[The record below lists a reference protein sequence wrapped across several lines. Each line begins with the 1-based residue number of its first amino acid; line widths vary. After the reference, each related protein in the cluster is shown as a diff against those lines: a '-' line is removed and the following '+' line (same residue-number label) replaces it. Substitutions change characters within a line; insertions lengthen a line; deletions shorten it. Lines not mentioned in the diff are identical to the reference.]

1 MIKAII
7 FDFDGVVLESLNV
20 KTNAF
25 RKLYEPY
32 GSDISKRVVE
42 HHLENGGISRYDKIK
57 FYHNK
62 YLGENIDQNNIQ
74 KIAQNFS
81 EMVVNEILKVPFVDG
96 AKQFIEGNY
105 KRYLMFISSATP
117 AYELNYIC
125 RQLKISKYFQGI
137 FGSPDS
143 KAKHISAI
151 ISNYSLNK
159 REIVF
164 IGDSSSDLDAA
175 KIHNVTFIARISGV
189 SNNLVNEKYT
199 LNDLNKLSR
208 IISIINNSVPPRV
221 LIK

>member
-1 MIKAII
+1 MINAII
-7 FDFDGVVLESLNV
+7 FDFDGVILESLNV

-42 HHLENGGISRYDKIK
+42 HHLENGGVSRFDKIK
-57 FYHNK
+57 IYHNNF
-62 YLGENIDQNNIQ
+62 LGEDIDEKKIQ
-74 KIAQNFS
+74 KIAQKFS
-81 EMVVNEILKVPFVDG
+81 EIVLDEIIKVPFVDG
-96 AKQFIEGNY
+96 AKQFIEDNY

-117 AYELNYIC
+117 TNELNFIC
-125 RQLKISKYFQGI
+125 KQRKIAKYFQGI

-143 KAKHISAI
+143 KSKHISSI
-151 ISNYSLNK
+151 ITNYSLNN

-175 KIHNVTFIARISGV
+175 NTHNLTFIARLSGV

-199 LNDLNKLSR
+199 LSDLNKLGR
-208 IISIINNSVPPRV
+208 IISIINNNAPRHV
-221 LIK
+221 LK

>member
-1 MIKAII
+1 MVNAII

-25 RKLYEPY
+25 KKLYESY

-42 HHLENGGISRYDKIK
+42 HHIENGGVSRFDKIK
-57 FYHNK
+57 FYHNIF
-62 YLGENIDQNNIQ
+62 LGEEIDENKIQ
-74 KIAQNFS
+74 KIAQEFS
-81 EMVVNEILKVPFVDG
+81 EMVVNEIMKVPFVDG
-96 AKQFIEGNY
+96 AKQFIEDNY

-117 AYELNYIC
+117 TNELNFIC
-125 RQLKISKYFQGI
+125 KQRKISKYFQGI

-143 KAKHISAI
+143 KSKHISSI
-151 ISNYSLNK
+151 ITNYSLNN

-175 KIHNVTFIARISGV
+175 NTHNLTFIARLSGV

-199 LNDLNKLSR
+199 LSDLNILGR
-208 IISIINNSVPPRV
+208 IISIINNNTPRHV
-221 LIK
+221 

>member
-1 MIKAII
+1 MVNAII

-25 RKLYEPY
+25 KKLYEPY

-42 HHLENGGISRYDKIK
+42 HHLENGGVSRFDKIK
-57 FYHNK
+57 FYHNIF
-62 YLGENIDQNNIQ
+62 LGEDIDEKKIQ
-74 KIAQNFS
+74 KIAQKFS
-81 EMVVNEILKVPFVDG
+81 EMVMNEIMKVPFVDG
-96 AKQFIEGNY
+96 AKQFLEDNY

-117 AYELNYIC
+117 TNELNFIC
-125 RQLKISKYFQGI
+125 KQRKIAKYFQGI

-143 KAKHISAI
+143 KSKHISSI
-151 ISNYSLNK
+151 MTNYSLNN

-175 KIHNVTFIARISGV
+175 NTHNLTFIARLSGV

-199 LNDLNKLSR
+199 LSDLNKLGR
-208 IISIINNSVPPRV
+208 IISIINNNTQRHV
-221 LIK
+221 LK

>member
-1 MIKAII
+1 MVNAII

-25 RKLYEPY
+25 KKLYEPY

-42 HHLENGGISRYDKIK
+42 HHLENGGVSRFDKIK
-57 FYHNK
+57 IYHNIF
-62 YLGENIDQNNIQ
+62 LGEDIDEKKIQ
-74 KIAQNFS
+74 KIAQKFS
-81 EMVVNEILKVPFVDG
+81 EMVVNEIMKVPFVDG
-96 AKQFIEGNY
+96 AKQFIEDNY

-117 AYELNYIC
+117 TNELNFIC
-125 RQLKISKYFQGI
+125 KQRKIAKYFQGI

-143 KAKHISAI
+143 KSKHISSI
-151 ISNYSLNK
+151 ITNYSLNN

-175 KIHNVTFIARISGV
+175 NTHNLTFIARLSGV

-199 LNDLNKLSR
+199 LSDLNKLGG
-208 IISIINNSVPPRV
+208 IISTINNNAPRHV
-221 LIK
+221 LK

>member
-1 MIKAII
+1 MVNAII

-25 RKLYEPY
+25 KKLYEPY

-42 HHLENGGISRYDKIK
+42 HHLENGGVSRFDKIK
-57 FYHNK
+57 FYHNIF
-62 YLGENIDQNNIQ
+62 LGEDIDEKKIQ
-74 KIAQNFS
+74 KIAQKFS
-81 EMVVNEILKVPFVDG
+81 EMVVNEIMKVPFVDG
-96 AKQFIEGNY
+96 AKQFIEDNY

-117 AYELNYIC
+117 TNELNFIC
-125 RQLKISKYFQGI
+125 KQRKIAKYFQGI

-143 KAKHISAI
+143 KSKHISSI
-151 ISNYSLNK
+151 ITNYSLNN

-175 KIHNVTFIARISGV
+175 NTHNLTFIARLSGV

-199 LNDLNKLSR
+199 LSDLNKLGR
-208 IISIINNSVPPRV
+208 IISIINNNAPRHV
-221 LIK
+221 LK

>member
-1 MIKAII
+1 MVNAII

-25 RKLYEPY
+25 KKLYEPY

-42 HHLENGGISRYDKIK
+42 HHLENGGVSRFDKIK
-57 FYHNK
+57 IYHNNF
-62 YLGENIDQNNIQ
+62 LGEDIDEKKIQ
-74 KIAQNFS
+74 KIAQKFS
-81 EMVVNEILKVPFVDG
+81 EMVVNEIMKVPFVDG
-96 AKQFIEGNY
+96 AKQFIEDNY

-117 AYELNYIC
+117 MNELNFIC
-125 RQLKISKYFQGI
+125 KQRKIAKYFQGI

-143 KAKHISAI
+143 KSKHISSI
-151 ISNYSLNK
+151 ITNYSLNN

-175 KIHNVTFIARISGV
+175 NTHNLTFIARLSGV

-199 LNDLNKLSR
+199 LSDLNKLGR
-208 IISIINNSVPPRV
+208 IISIINNYAPRHV
-221 LIK
+221 LK

>member
-1 MIKAII
+1 MVNAII

-25 RKLYEPY
+25 KKLYEPY

-42 HHLENGGISRYDKIK
+42 HHLENGGVSRFDKIK
-57 FYHNK
+57 FYHNIF
-62 YLGENIDQNNIQ
+62 LGEDIDEKKIQ
-74 KIAQNFS
+74 KIAQKFS
-81 EMVVNEILKVPFVDG
+81 EMVVNEIMKVPFVDG
-96 AKQFIEGNY
+96 AKQFIEDNY

-117 AYELNYIC
+117 MNELNFIC
-125 RQLKISKYFQGI
+125 KQRKIAKYFQGI

-143 KAKHISAI
+143 KSKHISSI
-151 ISNYSLNK
+151 ITNYSLNN

-175 KIHNVTFIARISGV
+175 NTHNLTFIARLSGV

-199 LNDLNKLSR
+199 LSDLNKLGR
-208 IISIINNSVPPRV
+208 IISIINNNAPRHV
-221 LIK
+221 LK

>member
-1 MIKAII
+1 MVNAII

-25 RKLYEPY
+25 KKLYEPY

-42 HHLENGGISRYDKIK
+42 HHLENGGVSRFDKIK
-57 FYHNK
+57 FYHNIF
-62 YLGENIDQNNIQ
+62 LGEDIDEGKIQ
-74 KIAQNFS
+74 KIAQKFT
-81 EMVVNEILKVPFVDG
+81 EMVVNEIMKVPFVDG
-96 AKQFIEGNY
+96 AKQFIEDNY

-117 AYELNYIC
+117 TNELNFIC
-125 RQLKISKYFQGI
+125 KQRKIAKYFQGI

-143 KAKHISAI
+143 KSKHISSI
-151 ISNYSLNK
+151 ITNYSLNN

-175 KIHNVTFIARISGV
+175 NTHNLTFIARLSGV

-199 LNDLNKLSR
+199 LSDLNKLGR
-208 IISIINNSVPPRV
+208 IISIINNNAPRHV
-221 LIK
+221 LK

>member
-1 MIKAII
+1 MVNAII

-25 RKLYEPY
+25 KKLYEPY

-42 HHLENGGISRYDKIK
+42 HHLENGGVSRFDKIK
-57 FYHNK
+57 FYHNIF
-62 YLGENIDQNNIQ
+62 LGEDIDEKKIQ
-74 KIAQNFS
+74 KIAQKFS
-81 EMVVNEILKVPFVDG
+81 EIVLDEIIKVPFVDG
-96 AKQFIEGNY
+96 AKQFIEDNY

-117 AYELNYIC
+117 TNELNFIC
-125 RQLKISKYFQGI
+125 KQRKIAKYFQGI

-143 KAKHISAI
+143 KSKHISSI
-151 ISNYSLNK
+151 ITNYSLNN

-175 KIHNVTFIARISGV
+175 NTHNLTFIARLSGV

-199 LNDLNKLSR
+199 LSDLNKLGR
-208 IISIINNSVPPRV
+208 IISIINNDAPRHV
-221 LIK
+221 LK

>member
-1 MIKAII
+1 MVNAII

-25 RKLYEPY
+25 KKLYESY

-42 HHLENGGISRYDKIK
+42 HHLENGGVSRFDKIK
-57 FYHNK
+57 FYHNIF
-62 YLGENIDQNNIQ
+62 LGEDIDEKKIQ
-74 KIAQNFS
+74 KIAQKFS
-81 EMVVNEILKVPFVDG
+81 EMVVNEIMKVPFVDG
-96 AKQFIEGNY
+96 AKQFIEDNY

-117 AYELNYIC
+117 TNELKFIC
-125 RQLKISKYFQGI
+125 KQRKIAKYFQGI

-143 KAKHISAI
+143 KSKHISSI
-151 ISNYSLNK
+151 ITNYSLNN

-175 KIHNVTFIARISGV
+175 NTHNLTFIARLSGV

-199 LNDLNKLSR
+199 LSDLNKLGR
-208 IISIINNSVPPRV
+208 IISIINNNAPRHV
-221 LIK
+221 LK

>member
-1 MIKAII
+1 MVNAII

-25 RKLYEPY
+25 KKLYEPY

-42 HHLENGGISRYDKIK
+42 HHLENGGVSRFDKIK
-57 FYHNK
+57 FYHNIF
-62 YLGENIDQNNIQ
+62 LGEDIDEKKIQ
-74 KIAQNFS
+74 KIAQKFS
-81 EMVVNEILKVPFVDG
+81 EMVVNEIMKVPFVDG
-96 AKQFIEGNY
+96 AKQFIEDNY

-117 AYELNYIC
+117 TNELNFIC
-125 RQLKISKYFQGI
+125 KQRKIAKYFQGI

-143 KAKHISAI
+143 KSKHISSI
-151 ISNYSLNK
+151 MTNYSLNN

-175 KIHNVTFIARISGV
+175 NTHNLTFIARLSGV

-199 LNDLNKLSR
+199 LSDLNKLGR
-208 IISIINNSVPPRV
+208 IISIINNNAPRHV
-221 LIK
+221 LK

>member
-1 MIKAII
+1 MVNAII

-25 RKLYEPY
+25 KKLYEPY

-42 HHLENGGISRYDKIK
+42 HHLENGGVSRFDKIK
-57 FYHNK
+57 FYHNIF
-62 YLGENIDQNNIQ
+62 LGEDIDEKKIQ
-74 KIAQNFS
+74 KIAQKFS
-81 EMVVNEILKVPFVDG
+81 EMVVNEIMKVPFVDG
-96 AKQFIEGNY
+96 AKQFIEDNY

-117 AYELNYIC
+117 TNELNFIC
-125 RQLKISKYFQGI
+125 KQRKIAKYFQGI

-143 KAKHISAI
+143 KSKHISSI
-151 ISNYSLNK
+151 ITNYSLNN

-175 KIHNVTFIARISGV
+175 NTHNLTFIARLSGV

-199 LNDLNKLSR
+199 LSDLNKLGR
-208 IISIINNSVPPRV
+208 IISIINNYAPRHV
-221 LIK
+221 LK